1 MASAALT
8 NSFSTPDSRKSICWD
23 TERCSAEDFA
33 FGLACA
39 TAITEQHKNNNSNDT
54 QNFVFI
60 PSPPSR
66 MKSYESLWNVILT
79 EDAGDPRPSGR
90 TLRSADVTRCNT
102 RSFDSD
108 ARCERVLTQ
117 DDIH

>member
-8 NSFSTPDSRKSICWD
+8 NSFSTPESRKSICWD

-39 TAITEQHKNNNSNDT
+39 TAITEQHKNNNSSDR

-60 PSPPSR
+60 SSPPSR

-79 EDAGDPRPSGR
+79 EDAGGPRPSGR
-90 TLRSADVTRCNT
+90 TLRSADVTQGPSIRT
-102 RSFDSD
+102 RSAGASSLRMTF
-108 ARCERVLTQ
+108 V
-117 DDIH
+117 